1 MRVFCLTLWVFVFM
15 LIKSASGQCPDRDSV
30 LNKVVPVNHPGPVN
44 YAEELKQLLAF
55 ETKFSS
61 CPNRVDS
68 AYTFLLLRI
77 GVMYYKLAD
86 YSHAVQY
93 TLKALEMIQ
102 LNAANPAINKS
113 SLIRYYYYLSI
124 YYDSLKMPVER
135 NMAIDSC
142 ISNELRVNSNYHFT
156 SLVLE
161 SNVMNLFEKGD
172 YTLCAERAALGE
184 MLIHKYYRISDSAD
198 HVIFFMYYHASALR
212 MLKKFSEEEEFL
224 LSKKKEFAN
233 SRTKIYE
240 GIIYNLFGYLYESKG
255 DYVKAIQYFLK
266 AYDLDRQSAKKEISA
281 EVLSKTGEIYS
292 EKFGQYKIALN
303 YFHLA
308 LACAQNKKLSNA
320 SVSDSF
326 YIWGNVANVYV
337 RMGLFDSAF
346 YFFQKAFDRIKKGM
360 NENDLSKD
368 MENYVNANKAEQVL
382 KLVLNKANAYLQQY
396 YYSKKAESLVQA
408 LAIYKTADHL
418 LTKIMDGQAEIKSR
432 LFWETDAHIL
442 YEHAIEASYL
452 QNDFNEAFYFFEK
465 SRAVLLSEQ
474 LNQQNKYSAS
484 NISNLAQLRRKIL
497 SLEKA
502 RDTAEL
508 SSGRYIEIQMELIV
522 SNQALHRM
530 ELTLE
535 KDNPVYYQNIL
546 DTNFITIHDVQ
557 KKILTDH
564 QGLLEIFSGDSA
576 VYSLL
581 ITPGPVYFNKVNKR
595 DFDSTAA
602 DFISYI
608 SNPAL
613 LNSRFNEFKLAAHQL
628 YQLIFKNNVIPRGR
642 IIISPDGQIF
652 PFEALITN
660 TNTGSPE
667 YFLKDYAVSYTYSAR
682 YLLVHFN
689 SEASGQGNN
698 FLGLAPVNYAS
709 GLSFASLQGS
719 DLSLDEIGSYFDY
732 ARNLTGNAATRN
744 NFQKQ
749 YSDYKIIQIYSH
761 ASDNSIQSEPVIYF
775 ADSSLYLSDLIPE
788 NKPRTRLIVL
798 SACETANG
806 ILYRGEGVFGFNRG
820 FASMGIPASITN
832 LWSVDNRSTYRV
844 TELFY
849 KYLAG
854 GLPVDVALQKAKLE
868 FIQYSAKENKLPFY
882 WAATILAGRSDKII
896 LNKNFPWKDLLI
908 ITCLA
913 GLSVLVYQ
921 KGKTAGKTKFH
932 KQGIK
937 S

>member
-1 MRVFCLTLWVFVFM
+1 MRVFTLTLWVFIFI

-30 LNKVVPVNHPGPVN
+30 LNKVVPVNYPTTVN
-44 YAEELKQLLAF
+44 YSEELQQLLEF
-55 ETKFSS
+55 EKKFGN
-61 CPNRVDS
+61 CPSRVDS
-68 AYTFLLLRI
+68 AYTYLLLRI

-86 YSHAVQY
+86 YNQAVGY
-93 TLKALEMIQ
+93 TLRALEMIQ
-102 LNAANPAINKS
+102 QNAGNPAINTS
-113 SLIRYYYYLSI
+113 SLVKYYFYLSI

-135 NMAIDSC
+135 HMAIDSC
-142 ISNELRVNSNYHFT
+142 ISNVVRLNFGYHYA

-161 SNVMNLFEKGD
+161 ANVMNLFEKGD

-184 MLIHKYYRISDSAD
+184 MLIHKFYSISDSAD

-212 MLKKFSEEEEFL
+212 LLKKFTEEEQFL

-233 SRTKIYE
+233 SRTRIYE

-255 DYVKAIQYFLK
+255 DYVNAIKYFLR
-266 AYDLDRQSAKKEISA
+266 AYDVDRHSTRREISA

-292 EKFGQYKIALN
+292 EKFGQYKVALK
-303 YFHLA
+303 YFNLA
-308 LACAQNKKLSNA
+308 LTCAQNKKLSNA

-346 YFFQKAFDRIKKGM
+346 YFFQKAFDRIRKGM

-368 MENYVNANKAEQVL
+368 MENYVNANRVEQVIR
-382 KLVLNKANAYLQQY
+382 LVLNKANAYLQQY
-396 YYSKKAESLVQA
+396 YYTKKTESLVQA

-442 YEHAIEASYL
+442 YEQAVEASYL

-484 NISNLAQLRRKIL
+484 NISSLAQLKRKIL

-502 RDTAEL
+502 RDTTDV
-508 SSGRYIEIQMELIV
+508 SSGHYIEIQKELIV
-522 SNQALHRM
+522 ANQALHRM
-530 ELTLE
+530 ELSLE
-535 KDNPVYYQNIL
+535 KENPVYYQNIL
-546 DTNFITIHDVQ
+546 DTSFITIHDVQ
-557 KKILTDH
+557 KKILIDH

-576 VYSLL
+576 IYSLL
-581 ITPGPVYFNKVNKR
+581 ITPGQVYFNKINKR
-595 DFDSTAA
+595 DFDSTTAA
-602 DFISYI
+602 FISYI

-613 LNSRFNEFKLAAHQL
+613 LNSRFDQFKLAAHRL
-628 YQLIFKNNVIPRGR
+628 YQLIFKNNIIPRGR
-642 IIISPDGQIF
+642 IIVSPDGQIF

-667 YFLKDYAVSYTYSAR
+667 YFLKEYAVSYTYSAR

-689 SEASGQGNN
+689 SNAAGQGNN
-698 FLGLAPVNYAS
+698 FLGIAPVNYAS

-732 ARNLTGNAATRN
+732 TMNLTGHAATRYG
-744 NFQKQ
+744 FQKQ

-806 ILYRGEGVFGFNRG
+806 TLYRGEGVFGFNRG

-832 LWSVDNRSTYRV
+832 LWSVDNKSTYLV

-849 KYLAG
+849 KYLAS
-854 GLPVDVALQKAKLE
+854 GLAVDVALQKAKLE
-868 FIQYSAKENKLPFY
+868 FIQLSSKEKKLPFY
-882 WAATILAGRSDKII
+882 WAATILAGRSDKIALDKI
-896 LNKNFPWKDLLI
+896 FPWKDILVVTVLV
-908 ITCLA
+908 
-913 GLSVLVYQ
+913 GLSFLVFQ
-921 KGKTAGKTKFH
+921 RGKAAGKIKFH